1 MNDYRGTP
9 LKEGDKVAI
18 YWGHNE
24 LVTAEVHKIQGN
36 AAKVKVIQQSRA
48 VISDPTKLSGYSVTY
63 TPYEVISKW
72 KRGECMVKLPD

>member
-24 LVTAEVHKIQGN
+24 LVTAIISRIRFQQ
-36 AAKVKVIQQSRA
+36 AKVKVQVGMAPGDLVES
-48 VISDPTKLSGYSVTY
+48 
-63 TPYEVISKW
+63 EW
-72 KRGECMVKLPD
+72 KRGDCMVKLES